1 MRHQERERDVRQKHF
16 SPMGEK
22 GVVASTHDEYFG
34 ETFSQ
39 VHFLKTAVYQEVHLC
54 VIDRLLTLSC

>member
-1 MRHQERERDVRQKHF
+1 
-16 SPMGEK
+16 MGEK